1 MKWYASLATACVF
14 LAACGAPSG
23 DSGESEVAAE
33 SVAEPTGLL
42 NVYSA
47 RHYDSDKELYKRF
60 EDETGIRI
68 RFRESGA
75 AELLEAMKAEG
86 DNSPADVIIS
96 SDAGTLYRFKDAGLR
111 QPVESELLATRI
123 PEHFRD
129 PDNHWYGLAKRLR
142 VIVYD
147 PARVEP
153 EQVDEYADLASA
165 NLEGDVCMRSS
176 TNIYNLSLMGELI
189 DRLGKD
195 TAEAWAR
202 SVVANFAR
210 PPQGGDTGQIEA
222 IAAGQCS
229 VALVN
234 HYYWVRMTQGS
245 DAQRKSVEKTMLSF
259 PQQDSWG
266 AHVNVTGAGVAAHA
280 PHKEAA
286 IQFIEWLAG
295 EEGQF
300 LLTTETKEIPLV
312 AGAEMPEGLDR
323 LPPDF
328 KESVFPLNKLGE
340 NQAEAQAIY
349 DRAGWN

>member
-96 SDAGTLYRFKDAGLR
+96 SDAGTLYRFKDAGLM

-129 PDNHWYGLAKRLR
+129 PDN
-142 VIVYD
+142 
-147 PARVEP
+147 
-153 EQVDEYADLASA
+153 
-165 NLEGDVCMRSS
+165 
-176 TNIYNLSLMGELI
+176 
-189 DRLGKD
+189 
-195 TAEAWAR
+195 
-202 SVVANFAR
+202 
-210 PPQGGDTGQIEA
+210 
-222 IAAGQCS
+222 
-229 VALVN
+229 
-234 HYYWVRMTQGS
+234 
-245 DAQRKSVEKTMLSF
+245 
-259 PQQDSWG
+259 
-266 AHVNVTGAGVAAHA
+266 
-280 PHKEAA
+280 
-286 IQFIEWLAG
+286 
-295 EEGQF
+295 
-300 LLTTETKEIPLV
+300 
-312 AGAEMPEGLDR
+312 
-323 LPPDF
+323 
-328 KESVFPLNKLGE
+328 
-340 NQAEAQAIY
+340 
-349 DRAGWN
+349 

>member
-23 DSGESEVAAE
+23 DSGESEAAAE

-96 SDAGTLYRFKDAGLR
+96 SDAGTLYRFKDAGLM

-195 TAEAWAR
+195 TVEAWAR